1 MAVPKKR
8 TSKSKS
14 RSRRANWTRK
24 AYEKSKQAISIA
36 KSVINGKNT
45 SLIYI
50 DKLANTNILP

>member
-14 RSRRANWTRK
+14 RSRRANWIKK
-24 AYEKSKQAISIA
+24 AYYKSKQAISIA

-45 SLIYI
+45 SLIYL
-50 DKLANTNILP
+50 DMVTDTNILP